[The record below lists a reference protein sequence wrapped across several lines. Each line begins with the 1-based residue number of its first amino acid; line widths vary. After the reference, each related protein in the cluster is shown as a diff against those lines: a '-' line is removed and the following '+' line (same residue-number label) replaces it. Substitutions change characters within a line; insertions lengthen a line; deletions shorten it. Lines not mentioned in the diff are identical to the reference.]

1 MNTEILKKT
10 AICLL
15 LAAVALFSVTVI
27 TPAAVNVDHH
37 RNTFEQLDKEIGN
50 TLKLTAGATA
60 VSAVITLLPD
70 DTCTPIAE
78 QFAELGTYFVI
89 VLSAL
94 YLEKYLI
101 TILGYVSFSILIPL
115 VCVILGIGIIG
126 KKDKAKVASVKL
138 GIFAILIYFLIP
150 ISVKTSETIYNTY
163 ESTLQ
168 ETINTASEI
177 TVTDEDAGAVEKFLN
192 WIKNAAV
199 TVVDYVT
206 GLLSRFVEAIAVM
219 MVTSCLIPILVVIF
233 FSWLM
238 KLLFKVDISFI
249 DIKLLPGKK
258 RHLLPKIESE
268 DK

>member
-1 MNTEILKKT
+1 MSIELLKKT
-10 AICLL
+10 AIGLL
-15 LAAVALFSVTVI
+15 LAAVALFSITVI

-37 RNTFEQLDKEIGN
+37 KNTFEQLDKEIGN
-50 TLKLTAGATA
+50 TLKLTSGATA

-115 VCVILGIGIIG
+115 VCLILGIGIIG
-126 KKDKAKVASVKL
+126 KKQKANIMAIKL

-150 ISVKTSETIYNTY
+150 ISVKTSEAIYNTY
-163 ESTLQ
+163 ESTIEDTLA
-168 ETINTASEI
+168 TANEI
-177 TVTDEDAGAVEKFLN
+177 TVTDEDAGAVEKFLS

-219 MVTSCLIPILVVIF
+219 MVTSCLIPILVVLL

-238 KLLFKVDISFI
+238 KLLFKIDISFI

-258 RHLLPKIESE
+258 RHMVPKIGDDE
-268 DK
+268 

>member
-1 MNTEILKKT
+1 MEILKKS
-10 AICLL
+10 AIGLL
-15 LAAVALFSVTVI
+15 LAAVALFSIAVI
-27 TPAAVNVDHH
+27 TPAAVKQSNHMH
-37 RNTFEQLDKEIGN
+37 TYEQLDKEISN

-78 QFAELGTYFVI
+78 QFAELGTYFVV

-101 TILGYVSFSILIPL
+101 TILGFVAFSILIPL
-115 VCVILGIGIIG
+115 VCLIFGIGIIG
-126 KKDKAKVASVKL
+126 KKEKANLFALKL

-150 ISVKTSETIYNTY
+150 ISVKTSEAIYNTY
-163 ESTLQ
+163 ESTL
-168 ETINTASEI
+168 EDTLTTATEI
-177 TVTDEDAGAVEKFLN
+177 TVTDEDAGAVEKFLS

-206 GLLSRFVEAIAVM
+206 DLLSRFVEAVAVM
-219 MVTSCLIPILVVIF
+219 MVTSCLIPILVVLL

-238 KLLFKVDISFI
+238 KLLFKIDISFI

-258 RHLLPKIESE
+258 RHMVPKIGDDE
-268 DK
+268 

>member
-1 MNTEILKKT
+1 M
-10 AICLL
+10 
-15 LAAVALFSVTVI
+15 LAAVALFSITVI
-27 TPAAVNVDHH
+27 TPAAVDDNNHKY
-37 RNTFEQLDKEIGN
+37 TYEQLDREISN

-60 VSAVITLLPD
+60 VSAVISLLPD

-101 TILGYVSFSILIPL
+101 TILGYVSFTILIPL
-115 VCVILGIGIIG
+115 VCLILGIGILG
-126 KKDKAKVASVKL
+126 KKDKAKVASAKL
-138 GIFAILIYFLIP
+138 AIFAILIYFLVP
-150 ISVKTSETIYNTY
+150 VSVKTSETIYNTY

-168 ETINTASEI
+168 NTITTASEI
-177 TVTDEDAGAVEKFLN
+177 TVTEDDAGAVEKFLN

-206 GLLSRFVEAIAVM
+206 DLLSRFVEAIAVM
-219 MVTSCLIPILVVIF
+219 MVTSCLIPILVVLF

-238 KLLFKVDISFI
+238 KLLFNVDISFI
-249 DIKLLPGKK
+249 DIKLLPGKRK
-258 RHLLPKIESE
+258 HVFPKIE
-268 DK
+268 DKV

>member
-1 MNTEILKKT
+1 MEILKKT
-10 AICLL
+10 AIGLL
-15 LAAVALFSVTVI
+15 LEAVALFSIAVI
-27 TPAAVNVDHH
+27 TPAATKQSNHVH
-37 RNTFEQLDKEIGN
+37 TYEQLDREIGN

-101 TILGYVSFSILIPL
+101 TILGFVSFSILIPL
-115 VCVILGIGIIG
+115 VCLILGIGILG
-126 KKDKAKVASVKL
+126 KKDKANVLALKL

-150 ISVKTSETIYNTY
+150 LSVKTSEAIYNTY
-163 ESTLQ
+163 ESTME
-168 ETINTASEI
+168 ETLTTANEI
-177 TVTDEDAGAVEKFLN
+177 TVTDEDANAVEKFLS

-219 MVTSCLIPILVVIF
+219 MVTSCLIPIMVVIF

-238 KLLFKVDISFI
+238 RLLFKVDISFI

-268 DK
+268 EK

>member
-1 MNTEILKKT
+1 MNGEIFKKS
-10 AICLL
+10 AIVLL
-15 LAAVALFSVTVI
+15 LVAVALFSITVI
-27 TPAAVNVDHH
+27 TPAATKEESH
-37 RNTFEQLDKEIGN
+37 TYTYEQLDREIGN
-50 TLKLTAGATA
+50 VLKLAGGATA
-60 VSAVITLLPD
+60 VSAVISLLPD

-101 TILGYVSFSILIPL
+101 TILGFVSFSVLIPL
-115 VCVILGIGIIG
+115 VCLVLGIGILS
-126 KKDKAKVASVKL
+126 KKDKAKVLSLKL

-163 ESTLQ
+163 ESTL
-168 ETINTASEI
+168 EDTITTANEI
-177 TVTDEDAGAVEKFLN
+177 SITDDDAGAVEKFLG

-206 GLLSRFVEAIAVM
+206 GLLRRFIEAIAVM
-219 MVTSCLIPILVVIF
+219 MVTSCLIPILVVLF

-249 DIKLLPGKK
+249 DIKLLPGRK
-258 RHLLPKIESE
+258 HLALPRA
-268 DK
+268 DKE

>member
-1 MNTEILKKT
+1 MNVEILKKT
-10 AICLL
+10 AIVLL
-15 LAAVALFSVTVI
+15 LAAVALFSITVI
-27 TPAAVNVDHH
+27 TPAAVKTENHKY
-37 RNTFEQLDKEIGN
+37 TYEQLDREIGN

-60 VSAVITLLPD
+60 VSAVISLLPD

-115 VCVILGIGIIG
+115 VCLIFGIGIFA
-126 KKDKAKVASVKL
+126 KKEKAKVASVKL
-138 GIFAILIYFLIP
+138 LIFAILVYFLIP

-168 ETINTASEI
+168 ETITTASEI
-177 TVTDEDAGAVEKFLN
+177 SVTEDDAGAVEKFLS

-206 GLLSRFVEAIAVM
+206 NLLSRFVEAIAVM
-219 MVTSCLIPILVVIF
+219 MVTSCLIPILVVLF
-233 FSWLM
+233 FSWMM
-238 KLLFKVDISFI
+238 KLLFKIDISFI

-258 RHLLPKIESE
+258 RHVFPKIE
-268 DK
+268 DKV

>member
-1 MNTEILKKT
+1 MKIEVLKKT
-10 AICLL
+10 AIVLL
-15 LAAVALFSVTVI
+15 LVAVALFSIPVI
-27 TPAAVNVDHH
+27 TPAAVDTDKHQA
-37 RNTFEQLDKEIGN
+37 TYEQLDREIGN
-50 TLKLTAGATA
+50 ALKLTAGATA
-60 VSAVITLLPD
+60 VSAVISLLPD

-101 TILGYVSFSILIPL
+101 TILGYVSFSILIPI

-126 KKDKAKVASVKL
+126 KKDKAKVLSLKL
-138 GIFAILIYFLIP
+138 GIFAVLVYFLIP

-168 ETINTASEI
+168 ETITTASEI
-177 TVTDEDAGAVEKFLN
+177 TVTEDDAGAVEKFLS

-206 GLLSRFVEAIAVM
+206 NLLSRFVEAIAVM
-219 MVTSCLIPILVVIF
+219 MVTSCLIPILVVLF

-238 KLLFKVDISFI
+238 RFLFKIDISFI
-249 DIKLLPGKK
+249 DIKLLPGRK
-258 RHLLPKIESE
+258 HLPLPKPKDE
-268 DK
+268 

>member
-1 MNTEILKKT
+1 MELLKKT
-10 AICLL
+10 AIGLL
-15 LAAVALFSVTVI
+15 LAAVALFSIAVI
-27 TPAAVNVDHH
+27 TPAATKQSNHVH
-37 RNTFEQLDKEIGN
+37 TYEQLDREIGN

-60 VSAVITLLPD
+60 VSAVISLLPD

-101 TILGYVSFSILIPL
+101 TILGFVSFSILIPL
-115 VCVILGIGIIG
+115 VCL
-126 KKDKAKVASVKL
+126 KL

-150 ISVKTSETIYNTY
+150 LSVKTSEAIYNTY
-163 ESTLQ
+163 ESTME
-168 ETINTASEI
+168 ETLTTANEI
-177 TVTDEDAGAVEKFLN
+177 TVTDEDANAVEKFLS

-238 KLLFKVDISFI
+238 RLLFKVDISFI

-268 DK
+268 EK

>member
-1 MNTEILKKT
+1 MKIDVLKKT
-10 AICLL
+10 AIVLL
-15 LAAVALFSVTVI
+15 LVAVALFSITVI
-27 TPAAVNVDHH
+27 TPAAVDTGKHQA
-37 RNTFEQLDKEIGN
+37 TYEQLDREIGN
-50 TLKLTAGATA
+50 ALKLTAGATA
-60 VSAVITLLPD
+60 VSAVISLLPD

-115 VCVILGIGIIG
+115 VCLILGIGILG
-126 KKDKAKVASVKL
+126 KKDKAKVISLKL
-138 GIFAILIYFLIP
+138 GIFAILVYFLIP

-168 ETINTASEI
+168 ETITTASEI
-177 TVTDEDAGAVEKFLN
+177 TVTEDDAGAVEKFLS

-206 GLLSRFVEAIAVM
+206 NLLSRFVEAIAVM
-219 MVTSCLIPILVVIF
+219 MVTSCLIPILVVLF

-258 RHLLPKIESE
+258 HFSLQKPKDE
-268 DK
+268 

>member
-1 MNTEILKKT
+1 MSTELLKKT
-10 AICLL
+10 AIGLL
-15 LAAVALFSVTVI
+15 LAAVALISITVI
-27 TPAAVNVDHH
+27 TPMAVDNSRHKQ
-37 RNTFEQLDKEIGN
+37 TYEQLDKEIGN
-50 TLKLTAGATA
+50 ALKLTAGATA

-101 TILGYVSFSILIPL
+101 TILGYVSFAILIPL

-126 KKDKAKVASVKL
+126 RKDKAKVVSLKL
-138 GIFAILIYFLIP
+138 GIFAILMYFLIP
-150 ISVKTSETIYNTY
+150 ISVRTSETIYNTY

-168 ETINTASEI
+168 NTIDTASEI
-177 TVTDEDAGAVEKFLN
+177 TVTDDDAGAVEKFLN

-206 GLLSRFVEAIAVM
+206 DLLSRFVEAIAVM
-219 MVTSCLIPILVVIF
+219 MVTSCLIPILVVLF
-233 FSWLM
+233 FSWM
-238 KLLFKVDISFI
+238 MRLLFKVDISFI

-258 RHLLPKIESE
+258 HLPLPKPKDE
-268 DK
+268 

>member
-1 MNTEILKKT
+1 MEILKKS
-10 AICLL
+10 AIGLL
-15 LAAVALFSVTVI
+15 LAAVALFSIAVI
-27 TPAAVNVDHH
+27 TPAAVKQSNHMH
-37 RNTFEQLDKEIGN
+37 TYEQLDKEISN

-78 QFAELGTYFVI
+78 QFAELGTYFVV

-101 TILGYVSFSILIPL
+101 TILGFVAFSILIPL
-115 VCVILGIGIIG
+115 VCLIFGIGIIG
-126 KKDKAKVASVKL
+126 KKEKANLFALKL

-150 ISVKTSETIYNTY
+150 ISVKTSEAIYNTY
-163 ESTLQ
+163 ESTL
-168 ETINTASEI
+168 EDTLTTATEI
-177 TVTDEDAGAVEKFLN
+177 TVTDEDAGAVEKFLS

-206 GLLSRFVEAIAVM
+206 DLLSRFVEAVAVM
-219 MVTSCLIPILVVIF
+219 MVTSCLIPILVVLL

-238 KLLFKVDISFI
+238 RLLFKIDISFI

-258 RHLLPKIESE
+258 RHMVPKIGDDE
-268 DK
+268 